1 MCSPVAHTLV
11 GLSIY
16 TIANPKEDLTKN
28 WKVVFFVLF
37 LTVLPDFDFLIMIL
51 TKDLGDHRTYTHSLL
66 FSVFAGYLFC
76 KIAQAQ
82 YPSLRATFWLCFA
95 LIFSHVI
102 VDAFVAD
109 GFHPSKVALF
119 YPLPY
124 LISSPIPIFDSIDW
138 AKSDNWLFSL
148 GTVKAVIKEFVITGT
163 LLAVVYYMKIYRLSP
178 KQQEQ
183 NAKR

>member
-1 MCSPVAHTLV
+1 MCSPVAHTFV

-16 TIANPKEDLTKN
+16 TIAIPKEDLTKN
-28 WKVVFFVLF
+28 WRVVCFVIF
-37 LTVLPDFDFLIMIL
+37 LTVLPDFDFLIMMVSKNL
-51 TKDLGDHRTYTHSLL
+51 SDHRTYTHSLL

-124 LISSPIPIFDSIDW
+124 LISSPIPIFDSIEW
-138 AKSDNWLFSL
+138 AKSDSWLFNL

-163 LLAVVYYMKIYRLSP
+163 LFVVVYYMQIYRLYSKP
-178 KQQEQ
+178 QGQ
-183 NAKR
+183 NDQY

>member
-16 TIANPKEDLTKN
+16 TIGTPREDLYKN
-28 WKVVFFVLF
+28 WKVVFFIIF
-37 LTVLPDFDFLIMIL
+37 LTVLPDFDFLIMMV
-51 TKDLGDHRTYTHSLL
+51 TKNISDHRTYTHSLL
-66 FSVFAGYLFC
+66 FSIFAGYLFY
-76 KIAQAQ
+76 KIAQAK
-82 YPSLRATFWLCFA
+82 YPSFRATFWLCFA
-95 LIFSHVI
+95 LVFSHVV

-109 GFHPSKVALF
+109 GFYPSKVALF

-124 LISSPIPIFDSIDW
+124 LISSPVPIFDAIDW

-148 GTVKAVIKEFVITGT
+148 ETAKAVFKEFVITAT
-163 LLAVVYYMKIYRLSP
+163 LLAIVYYMKIYRFSL